1 MNLQYVAV
9 INDYQT
15 VGHSVKIL
23 FTKDHV
29 ILYYTKGL
37 CRLLLSVILLGEGGK
52 EKA

>member
-15 VGHSVKIL
+15 VGYSVKII
-23 FTKDHV
+23 FTKDHM
-29 ILYYTKGL
+29 ILYYIKGL
-37 CRLLLSVILLGEGGK
+37 CRLLSTVILLGEGGK